1 MTNIENKKII
11 LQVIPEM
18 DMGGAEIGA
27 LEISSFMKKKGWKVF
42 VASHGGSLVE
52 KLKIR
57 SIKHIK
63 LPLNSKNPLVILY
76 NIFSLG
82 WIINKYKIK
91 IVHIRSRAPGWSAY
105 YACSMFRGIKIIS
118 TVHGAYS
125 IQNIFK
131 KIYNSVMTKGY
142 RIIAI
147 SKYIKAY
154 LIKNYKFTKKGRE
167 NIVVI
172 PRGVDPKF
180 FSQKNV
186 DSNRLISL
194 SNQWSLP
201 DGIPIIF
208 FPSRIAPFKGHITLL
223 KALSILKKDPK
234 NKFFCIMAGSIK
246 QNSNFI
252 DELKSFIEEYKLENY
267 VKFPGPCL
275 NMPAAYKLCDIVVS
289 PADKPEGFGRII
301 IEAHAMNRPVIASAH
316 GGSLELI
323 KDNYNGYLFTP
334 TDEFDL
340 ANKIKHLLSL
350 SKGEKKRITKTANIL
365 VKEHYNIYKMCDLNF
380 KMYNSLIV

>member
-1 MTNIENKKII
+1 
-11 LQVIPEM
+11 
-18 DMGGAEIGA
+18 
-27 LEISSFMKKKGWKVF
+27 
-42 VASHGGSLVE
+42 
-52 KLKIR
+52 
-57 SIKHIK
+57 
-63 LPLNSKNPLVILY
+63 
-76 NIFSLG
+76 
-82 WIINKYKIK
+82 
-91 IVHIRSRAPGWSAY
+91 
-105 YACSMFRGIKIIS
+105 
-118 TVHGAYS
+118 
-125 IQNIFK
+125 
-131 KIYNSVMTKGY
+131 
-142 RIIAI
+142 
-147 SKYIKAY
+147 
-154 LIKNYKFTKKGRE
+154 
-167 NIVVI
+167 
-172 PRGVDPKF
+172 
-180 FSQKNV
+180 
-186 DSNRLISL
+186 
-194 SNQWSLP
+194 
-201 DGIPIIF
+201 
-208 FPSRIAPFKGHITLL
+208 
-223 KALSILKKDPK
+223 
-234 NKFFCIMAGSIK
+234 MAGSIK